1 MRVDN
6 IKIPFEKTKNK
17 RSFKSSFS
25 KKVLVIGIPIRNKVI
40 RRIIIKKAI
49 CSPSLLIVCFKV

>member
-25 KKVLVIGIPIRNKVI
+25 KKVFVIGMPIKNKVM

-49 CSPSLLIVCFKV
+49 FSPSLLIVCFTI